1 MARRF
6 LLLACVLGGVSAP
19 TLRAQAPAL
28 SAEFQANTYTTSSQY
43 FPKVAANASGNFVV
57 VWSSNAG
64 QDGFQGGVF
73 GQRYDASG
81 TKQGGEFQVNTY
93 TSGDQSNPSIAM
105 DVSGNFVVVWQSRNQ
120 VGLGQDVFAQRFDS
134 SGVPQG
140 SEFRVN
146 TYTTGNQYAP
156 SIGMDL
162 TGDFVVVWQSYQDG
176 SGYGIFGQ
184 RFDSSGTKQGS
195 EFQI

>member
-1 MARRF
+1 
-6 LLLACVLGGVSAP
+6 
-19 TLRAQAPAL
+19 
-28 SAEFQANTYTTSSQY
+28 
-43 FPKVAANASGNFVV
+43 
-57 VWSSNAG
+57 
-64 QDGFQGGVF
+64 
-73 GQRYDASG
+73 
-81 TKQGGEFQVNTY
+81 
-93 TSGDQSNPSIAM
+93 
-105 DVSGNFVVVWQSRNQ
+105 RNQ

-195 EFQI
+195 EFQINTYTTGHQTDPSVAMDVDGDFVVAWDGRVAGPGSSAYGGVAAQLFDSSGAPQGSEIELEHNSGSRPSVAMDD